1 MLIRR
6 VEFLPLA
13 FVISLDYHFQF
24 YAACNLKYEQNL
36 AFYFNYMETILLA
49 EENFYPWIDI
59 VWWGI
64 MNELFNQEL
73 SILQISE

>member
-49 EENFYPWIDI
+49 EENFYP
-59 VWWGI
+59 
-64 MNELFNQEL
+64 
-73 SILQISE
+73 